1 MDQYTIDN
9 WKKIKEAL
17 EESGKTDSMFY
28 RRAKSIVEG
37 GVDPLGNDLDIK

>member
-1 MDQYTIDN
+1 MDKYTIDN

-28 RRAKSIVEG
+28 RRAKSIVEAG
-37 GVDPLGNDLDIK
+37 TDPLDDDLDIK